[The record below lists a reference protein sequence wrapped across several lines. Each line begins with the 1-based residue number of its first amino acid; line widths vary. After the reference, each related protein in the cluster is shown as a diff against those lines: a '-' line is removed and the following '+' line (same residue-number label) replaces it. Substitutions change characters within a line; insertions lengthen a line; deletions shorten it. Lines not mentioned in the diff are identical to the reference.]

1 MADAWNVPA
10 LVLADGMIGQMIEGV
25 VLPEP
30 KDPGTRVAKPWASG
44 NRGARPANHIS
55 SEYLFPDDCELINNQ
70 RYKRYAEMKKEL
82 VRFEEV
88 NSEKSELI
96 LVAYGTSARVSLGA
110 MQLARKLGIEVGL
123 FRPIT
128 LWPFP
133 DKRLA
138 ELAAKGKRFLCV
150 EMSMGQMIEDVKL
163 SVNGKSDVLFY
174 GRCGG
179 NIPSEEEVL
188 AEIRRILKK

>member
-1 MADAWNVPA
+1 
-10 LVLADGMIGQMIEGV
+10 MIGQMIEGV

-30 KDPGTRVAKPWASG
+30 KDPKTRVAKPWAAG
-44 NRGARPANHIS
+44 NRGKRATNHVS
-55 SEYLFPDDCELINNQ
+55 SEYLNPDECEAMNIQ
-70 RYKRYAEMKKEL
+70 RYKRYTEIRQAI
-82 VRFEEV
+82 VRYEEV
-88 NSEKSELI
+88 NVEKPELI

-110 MQLARKLGIEVGL
+110 MQLAKKLGIDVGI

-133 DKRLA
+133 EKRLA
-138 ELAAKGKRFLCV
+138 ELAAKGKKFLCV

-179 NIPSEEEVL
+179 NIPTEEEVL